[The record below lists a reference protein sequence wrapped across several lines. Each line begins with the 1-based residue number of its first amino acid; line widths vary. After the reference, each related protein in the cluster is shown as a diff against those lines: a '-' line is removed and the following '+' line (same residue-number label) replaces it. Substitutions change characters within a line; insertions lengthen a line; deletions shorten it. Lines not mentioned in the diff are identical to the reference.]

1 MGTIFSET
9 LTRLRT
15 EGGFPTAYRF
25 YHDNGGAPVLKL
37 SYRKYLLIEQGKNLP
52 GAERLPKLLVALR
65 LPQNTPAARELVRA
79 WLRTLAGEE
88 VYTDLL
94 KPLLEKVAA
103 PAVTPMGE
111 ALRRSIAEKK
121 YHMTEAQVLATL
133 SSFEA
138 YKCNFILENDCGAWA
153 AEELAKTLRIN
164 KTAAQRALKDFA
176 AAGLVKEVKKGVYKS
191 RIAGQMV
198 VYPSVLAMRQEV
210 REKVRGYIK
219 RLEQESPA
227 EYSSMGLFR
236 ADSIALK
243 GYYPLLKSTVEA
255 SHAYST
261 VKKAGNSAAF
271 FVIGRVLKMWDF

>member
-9 LTRLRT
+9 LTRLRK

-25 YHDNGGAPVLKL
+25 YHDNGGGPVLKV
-37 SYRKYLLIEQGKNLP
+37 SYRKYLLMEKGKNLP
-52 GAERLPKLLVALR
+52 GVERLPKLLVALR
-65 LPQNTPAARELVRA
+65 LPQNTPAARELVAA

-88 VYTDLL
+88 VYSDIFD
-94 KPLLEKVAA
+94 PLLVKAEAA
-103 PAVTPMGE
+103 AVTPAE
-111 ALRRSIAEKK
+111 QALRRSIAEKK
-121 YHMTEAQVLATL
+121 YYLTEAQVRATL

-138 YKCNFILENDCGAWA
+138 YKCAFVLENDCGAWT
-153 AEELAKTLRIN
+153 AEELAKVLKI
-164 KTAAQRALKDFA
+164 KKSEAQRALKDFA
-176 AAGLVKEVKKGVYKS
+176 AAGLARELKKGVYKS

-198 VYPSVLAMRQEV
+198 EYPSVLAMRQEV

-219 RLEQESPA
+219 RLEQESSA

-236 ADSIALK
+236 ADSLTLK
-243 GYYPLLKSTVEA
+243 GYYPMLKSTVQA

-261 VKKAGNSAAF
+261 VKKTNGSAAF

>member
-25 YHDNGGAPVLKL
+25 YHDNGGAPVLKI

-52 GAERLPKLLVALR
+52 EAQRLPKLLVALR
-65 LPQNTPAARELVRA
+65 LPQNTPAAAELVTA
-79 WLRTLAGEE
+79 WLKTLAGEE

-94 KPLLEKVAA
+94 KPLMAQAPVPSVA
-103 PAVTPMGE
+103 PLGQ

-138 YKCNFILENDCGAWA
+138 YKCNFILENDGGAWT
-153 AEELAKTLRIN
+153 AEELAKILKI
-164 KTAAQRALKDFA
+164 KKAGAQKALKDFA
-176 AAGLVKEVKKGVYKS
+176 AAGLAKEVKKGIYKS

-198 VYPSVLAMRQEV
+198 EYPSVLAMRQEV
-210 REKVRGYIK
+210 REKVRAYIK

-236 ADSIALK
+236 ADALALK

-261 VKKAGNSAAF
+261 VKKTDNSAAF

>member
-1 MGTIFSET
+1 MGTVFSET
-9 LTRLRT
+9 LTRLRA
-15 EGGFPTAYRF
+15 ENGFPTAYRF
-25 YHDNGGAPVLKL
+25 YHDNGGAPVLKI

-52 GAERLPKLLVALR
+52 EAQRLPTLLVALR
-65 LPQNTPAARELVRA
+65 LPQNTPAAAELVAA

-94 KPLLEKVAA
+94 KPMLAQAPVPAAA
-103 PAVTPMGE
+103 PLGQ
-111 ALRRSIAEKK
+111 ALRRSIAGKK

-138 YKCNFILENDCGAWA
+138 YKCGIVLENDGGAWT
-153 AEELAKTLRIN
+153 AEELAKTLRI
-164 KTAAQRALKDFA
+164 KRTEAQKALKDFA
-176 AAGLVKEVKKGVYKS
+176 AAGLAKEVKKGSYKS
-191 RIAGQMV
+191 RVAGQMV
-198 VYPSVLAMRQEV
+198 EYPSVLSLRQEV

-236 ADSIALK
+236 ADALALK

-261 VKKAGNSAAF
+261 VKKTNSSAAF

>member
-1 MGTIFSET
+1 MGTVFSET
-9 LTRLRT
+9 LTRLRA

-25 YHDNGGAPVLKL
+25 YHDNGGAPVLKI

-52 GAERLPKLLVALR
+52 EAQRLPKLLVALR
-65 LPQNTPAARELVRA
+65 LPQNTPAAAELVTA

-94 KPLLEKVAA
+94 KPMLAQSPV
-103 PAVTPMGE
+103 PAVAPLGQ

-133 SSFEA
+133 SSFVA
-138 YKCNFILENDCGAWA
+138 YKCGIVLENDGGAWT
-153 AEELAKTLRIN
+153 AEGLAKTLRI
-164 KTAAQRALKDFA
+164 KKAEAQKALKDFA
-176 AAGLVKEVKKGVYKS
+176 AAGLAKEVKKGIYKS

-198 VYPSVLAMRQEV
+198 EYPSVLSLRQEV
-210 REKVRGYIK
+210 RDKVRAYIK

-236 ADSIALK
+236 ADALALK

-261 VKKAGNSAAF
+261 VKKTGSSAAF